1 MSINKEVLKNKKN
14 KVFEGA
20 PKRRKDSN
28 RKYGEVE
35 DTEGKKEKKKKEDKK
50 RDKELAKAKKAI
62 KKAKGTK
69 GKIVDR
75 SRNTA
80 YG

>member
-1 MSINKEVLKNKKN
+1 MSINKEVFKNKKN
-14 KVFEGA
+14 KVFAGA
-20 PKRRKDSN
+20 AKRNPGSN

-35 DTEGKKEKKKKEDKK
+35 DTESKEEKKKKEDKK

>member
-1 MSINKEVLKNKKN
+1 MSINKEVFKNKKN

-35 DTEGKKEKKKKEDKK
+35 DTEGKKEKKKKN
-50 RDKELAKAKKAI
+50 
-62 KKAKGTK
+62 
-69 GKIVDR
+69 
-75 SRNTA
+75 NTN
-80 YG
+80 